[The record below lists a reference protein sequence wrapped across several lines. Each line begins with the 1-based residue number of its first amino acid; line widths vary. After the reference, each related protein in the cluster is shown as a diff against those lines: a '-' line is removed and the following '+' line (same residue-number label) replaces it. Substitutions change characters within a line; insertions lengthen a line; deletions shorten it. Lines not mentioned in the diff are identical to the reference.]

1 MSKLRI
7 SALLLCISFLFG
19 CAKQAAQPKAQE
31 AGANEAE
38 LLILAA
44 ASLNDVL
51 QDVADSYAPP
61 KGSPKLIFS
70 FDSSSALKTQI
81 EEGVPADIFIS
92 ASGQLMDELNEKA
105 ILYEVKPL
113 LKNALTLI
121 VPEAFKME
129 LAEFK
134 ACADERVKTI
144 ALCEEGVPAGDYAR
158 EVFSS
163 LGLWETVKAKAV
175 FAPNVRAVLAW
186 VEAGNADCGV
196 VYATDARL
204 AAVRVAASAPANSH
218 KEIIYPAALLK
229 RSEHSEACQAFFD
242 YLFSA
247 EAAGIFKEWGF
258 TVYG

>member
-1 MSKLRI
+1 
-7 SALLLCISFLFG
+7 
-19 CAKQAAQPKAQE
+19 
-31 AGANEAE
+31 
-38 LLILAA
+38 
-44 ASLNDVL
+44 
-51 QDVADSYAPP
+51 
-61 KGSPKLIFS
+61 
-70 FDSSSALKTQI
+70 
-81 EEGVPADIFIS
+81 
-92 ASGQLMDELNEKA
+92 
-105 ILYEVKPL
+105 
-113 LKNALTLI
+113 
-121 VPEAFKME
+121 ME

-196 VYATDARL
+196 VYATDAPL